1 MAQTGHARG
10 MSVAAPSVE
19 ARSQG
24 VSVAGIPLLATL
36 TVLLFALHIAVGAK
50 PLPLSTVWEAITA
63 RDQTI
68 FDHMI
73 IWDLRLPR
81 ALIALTVGAAL
92 SVAGALMQGVTRNP
106 LADPGILGLMA
117 GASFAVVITTYL
129 FGPSASGWLP
139 WIASAGALATA
150 LVVYV
155 IAHMAPGG
163 ATPLTLTLSGAAISA
178 FLAAIISIAHL
189 LSEDTFDNLRVWLT
203 GSLAGRDL
211 AMLQITGPWIA
222 LALGAGLILA
232 RQVTALTM
240 GEDVAKG
247 LGIRTGALKIQLLLV
262 VVVLTACAVAL
273 AGPMGFVGLVIPHV
287 ARLFVGAD
295 YRWIVPYAALI
306 GAAYLLGIDIVAR
319 IAIPPREISTGII
332 TAMIGAPFF
341 IQLVRM
347 RAK

>member
-1 MAQTGHARG
+1 MSYSPDRARARPLG
-10 MSVAAPSVE
+10 MSAA
-19 ARSQG
+19 G
-24 VSVAGIPLLATL
+24 MPLLVAL
-36 TVLLFALHIAVGAK
+36 TALLFAMHIAVGAK
-50 PLPLSTVWEAITA
+50 PLPLSIVWEALTA
-63 RDQTI
+63 RDPGV

-73 IWDLRLPR
+73 IWDLRFPR

-117 GASFAVVITTYL
+117 GASFAVVVITYL
-129 FGPSASGWLP
+129 FGPSASVWLP
-139 WIASAGALATA
+139 WIAAIGALVTA
-150 LVVYV
+150 VVV
-155 IAHMAPGG
+155 FLIAHMAPGG
-163 ATPLTLTLSGAAISA
+163 ATPLTLTLSGAAVSA

-189 LSEDTFDNLRVWLT
+189 LSQDTFDNLRVWLT

-222 LALGAGLILA
+222 VALGAGLVLA

-240 GEDVAKG
+240 GDDVARG
-247 LGIRTGALKIQLLLV
+247 LGIRTGALKIQLLVV

-287 ARLFVGAD
+287 ARLFVGSD

-306 GAAYLLGIDIVAR
+306 GAAYLLGVDIIAR